1 MSSCVSPLFD
11 RHRLLAWVSQTLP
24 RLRPADCQLD
34 RLIPRKNGF
43 DLRIDITGQGAARA
57 EHFRI
62 VPAGAGPEPS
72 LALGRWR
79 LVHCDPM
86 RDPELPMADAV
97 SRGTLDEIGRL
108 LATQVTGW
116 SVRAY
121 TPGRRAVIAYR
132 CADGSTHFGK
142 LYRHGQAPTV
152 LRTVNRLRSAGLA
165 HVLAEPVGCLY
176 EALIVW
182 RGVEGRPL
190 WLDFPTDA
198 YRNGLRMAAA
208 ALRQLHEA
216 ADPPDV
222 AGADRHT
229 HSDELGVAVRY
240 LQRVT
245 ELLGRPPARLQLIC
259 DELQE
264 TIGELGTFEDRN
276 LHLDFHDNQVL
287 LTSRGAV
294 ILDLDRLTCGD
305 PAVDVGNFLAHIDF
319 RAAYEGS
326 NVDVDPYAG
335 EFLSSYG
342 PVGGVGPRRRVAF
355 GHAVSLV
362 RNCCLYVL
370 VPPRFRA
377 LAAAARRTLDR
388 LRCLND

>member
-97 SRGTLDEIGRL
+97 SRETLDEIGRL
-108 LATQVTGW
+108 LAAQTIGW
-116 SVRAY
+116 SVKAY
-121 TPGRRAVIAYR
+121 SPGRRAVIAYR

-176 EALIVW
+176 EALVVW
-182 RGVEGRPL
+182 RGVKVFPANTEDRLQQGDIVHFAVFSERQEEARAWLAEHGWSAIDGTEDQPTVDLRPL
-190 WLDFPTDA
+190 DTTIDA
-198 YRNGLRMAAA
+198 EPVL
-208 ALRQLHEA
+208 
-216 ADPPDV
+216 
-222 AGADRHT
+222 AG
-229 HSDELGVAVRY
+229 
-240 LQRVT
+240 
-245 ELLGRPPARLQLIC
+245 
-259 DELQE
+259 
-264 TIGELGTFEDRN
+264 
-276 LHLDFHDNQVL
+276 
-287 LTSRGAV
+287 
-294 ILDLDRLTCGD
+294 
-305 PAVDVGNFLAHIDF
+305 
-319 RAAYEGS
+319 
-326 NVDVDPYAG
+326 
-335 EFLSSYG
+335 
-342 PVGGVGPRRRVAF
+342 
-355 GHAVSLV
+355 
-362 RNCCLYVL
+362 
-370 VPPRFRA
+370 
-377 LAAAARRTLDR
+377 
-388 LRCLND
+388 